1 MNDDII
7 PHAWPTE
14 ASCIIYV
21 DGMLLLNN
29 YKFEIG
35 FDTSTANVT
44 LHDIAFEKMQM
55 LIDVLLNNSIIIAQQ
70 DFKEKTF
77 DFGNNYFELPNTLND
92 QTLGSIIY
100 AKLISL
106 VGEDMIINY
115 VKISSSLGKGIVYT
129 LNENSPEIHSLLPTK
144 AEWWDKD
151 DFNYQPWWLRPD
163 PATYDEV
170 VEGDKIFE
178 GDFTWEDHFEE
189 ELKELKKEEGKG
201 KFQIIKGGRGDS

>member
-1 MNDDII
+1 MTDDIV
-7 PHAWPTE
+7 PHVWPTE

-35 FDTSTANVT
+35 FDTSTANVM
-44 LHDIAFEKMQM
+44 LHDIAFEKVQM
-55 LIDVLLNNSIIIAQQ
+55 LFDLLLNNSIIIAQK

-77 DFGNNYFELPNTLND
+77 DFSNNYFELPNMLND
-92 QTLGSIIY
+92 QTLGSVIY

-115 VKISSSLGKGIVYT
+115 LKISSSLGKGIIYT

-144 AEWWDKD
+144 AEWWDND
-151 DFNYQPWWLRPD
+151 DFEYQPWWLRPD

-170 VEGDKIFE
+170 LETNKIFE

-189 ELKELKKEEGKG
+189 EIKELKKEGKG